1 MADAPGVNVRLLVV
15 VVLAALNAAVTPLGI
30 PATVNATLLL
40 SPTGLL
46 TLIVVTTLLV
56 RIRGLRLLAEAARV
70 KLGTGIVTLRIVE
83 LEAVAEVPLTV
94 TA

>member
-1 MADAPGVNVRLLVV
+1 VLVV
-15 VVLAALNAAVTPLGI
+15 VVLAALNAAVTPVGS
-30 PATVNATLLL
+30 PATVKATLLL

-56 RIRGLRLLAEAARV
+56 RMRGLRLLTEAARV
-70 KLGTGIVTLRIVE
+70 KLGTGIVTVRTVE